1 MTDKI
6 KPLSNRVVVRPK
18 EAEEKTQ
25 GGIFMPTQSD
35 EKLVH
40 AEVVTVGVGKMVEG
54 KLEPVSLEKGQVV
67 VFNQFSGTEVEYNGE
82 KYMIVREDD
91 VLAVIA

>member
-35 EKLVH
+35 EKVVN
-40 AEVVTVGVGKMVEG
+40 AEVVAVGVGKMVEG

-67 VFNQFSGTEVEYNGE
+67 VFNQFSGTEVEHNGE

>member
-1 MTDKI
+1 MGSEMCIRD
-6 KPLSNRVVVRPK
+6 R
-18 EAEEKTQ
+18 
-25 GGIFMPTQSD
+25 GGIFVPTQSD
-35 EKLVH
+35 EKVVH
-40 AEVVTVGVGKMVEG
+40 AEVIAVGAGKMVEG

-67 VFNQFSGTEVEYNGE
+67 VFNQFSGTEVEHNGE

>member
-6 KPLSNRVVVRPK
+6 KPLGNRVVVKPK

-25 GGIFMPTQSD
+25 GGIYIPTQSE
-35 EKLVH
+35 EKVVT
-40 AEVVTVGVGKMVEG
+40 AEVVAIGPGKIVDG
-54 KLEPVSLEKGQVV
+54 QLEAMSLTKGQSV
-67 VFNQFSGTEVEYNGE
+67 VFNQFSGTEVEYQGV

-91 VLAVIA
+91 VLAVIE

>member
-35 EKLVH
+35 EKVVN
-40 AEVVTVGVGKMVEG
+40 AEVVAVGVGKMVEG

-67 VFNQFSGTEVEYNGE
+67 VFYQFSGTEVEHNGE

>member
-35 EKLVH
+35 EKVVN
-40 AEVVTVGVGKMVEG
+40 AEVVAVGVGKMVEG

>member
-6 KPLSNRVVVRPK
+6 KPLSNRVVVKQK

-35 EKLVH
+35 EKVVN
-40 AEVVTVGVGKMVEG
+40 AEVVAVGVGKMVKG